1 MISAILKANAG
12 LIPVFLILAVILG
25 ALAWWGARRR
35 SLPVWPTVLLA
46 VSLAG
51 EFTATLYPTGRHA
64 GASHVCSYSKDI
76 AAAFADQQGLMNVA
90 MYVPVALFAVL
101 AFGLPLYVVAACWLL
116 SATTETVQ
124 ALIPH
129 IGRACDSQDFVTNA
143 AGAVIGVVIGCAWLA
158 LRRSLPM
165 PTKREALWSVMPL
178 AGGAV
183 VLALVHHT
191 AINPMWTDSTLTA
204 AHSTN
209 QRTVAAQDAKLLF
222 GPSAKIANIQDQSAL
237 RETPELVIVTTDT
250 GQFSIEWP
258 SGQLHDGTDGV
269 AALPTTGGSD
279 AEARAAAD
287 AFARKWFPRSLPNT
301 TVRVYKVDPKSARRI
316 VEYRRYRKTD
326 GLLEPMRLDIE
337 VDPGGQI
344 AQYNSRN
351 VADPE
356 LPPAQVTREQAIAT
370 VTAAHPGTVQAAF
383 LLAYQL
389 DGKWQPCWAVTLPS
403 SNPHA
408 PGVSYLVNGVTGETV
423 NGNATQ

>member
-1 MISAILKANAG
+1 MIRAILKANVG

-25 ALAWWGARRR
+25 SLAWWAARRR
-35 SLPVWPTVLLA
+35 TLPVWPTVLFA

-64 GASHVCSYSKDI
+64 GSSHVCSYSKDI

-90 MYVPVALFAVL
+90 MYIPVALFAVL
-101 AFGLPLYVVAACWLL
+101 AFLHPLYVVAACWLL

-129 IGRACDSQDFVTNA
+129 IGRACDSQDFVTNST
-143 AGAVIGVVIGCAWLA
+143 GAVIGVAIGCAWQVLQ
-158 LRRSLPM
+158 RSLSV
-165 PTKREALWSVMPL
+165 PTKREAVWSVIPL
-178 AGGAV
+178 AGGAIA
-183 VLALVHHT
+183 LALVHHA
-191 AINPMWTDSTLTA
+191 AINPMWADSTLTV
-204 AHSTN
+204 AHSTD
-209 QRTVAAQDAKLLF
+209 QRALAAQDAKLLF
-222 GPSAKIANIQDQSAL
+222 GPSAKVVNIQDQSAL

-258 SGQLHDGTDGV
+258 SGQLHDGTNGIS
-269 AALPTTGGSD
+269 ALPTAGGSD
-279 AEARAAAD
+279 AEAQAAAD
-287 AFARKWFPRSLPNT
+287 AFARKWFPRSLPDT
-301 TVRVYKVDPKSARRI
+301 TVRVYKVDPKNARRI
-316 VEYRRYRKTD
+316 VEYRRYRKAD

-337 VDPGGQI
+337 VDPGGHI

-351 VADPE
+351 VPDPE
-356 LPPAQVTREQAIAT
+356 LPTARITREQAIAT
-370 VTAAHPGTVQAAF
+370 VTSAHPGKVQTAF

-408 PGVSYLVNGVTGETV
+408 PGISYLVDAVTGAPI
-423 NGNATQ
+423 NGNVNQ